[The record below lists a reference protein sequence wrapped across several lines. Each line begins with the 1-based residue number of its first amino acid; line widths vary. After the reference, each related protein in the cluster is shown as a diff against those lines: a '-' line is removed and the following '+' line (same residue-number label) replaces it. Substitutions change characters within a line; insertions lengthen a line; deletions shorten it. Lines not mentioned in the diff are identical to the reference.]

1 MNINT
6 ENILEVEQIPSVY
19 ESNNVDLRFVS
30 KDLVNGLKIVHKDT
44 AYIIGNL
51 ALSEGISPHKNI
63 NGAPDELDYKVLLK
77 SGLLLGF
84 HKIGNP
90 ITLTTGFPFS
100 TFQLYKD
107 QAREMLVGE
116 HILEFDTATFSS
128 GGKKK
133 VVAEVDNA
141 YVMPEAVSCALALR
155 KLGTARGNFF
165 VVSLGYGT
173 FEAILSTEGGL
184 VQRSSVS
191 TFGLRYAV
199 KLLEAELSKTYYLDL
214 KNEHQIDTAFRNS
227 FIFLNRKR
235 VDLSDLKRKVLRQYY
250 EDVVSPALRKAFDD
264 NDFSKS
270 STMYLAGGGALYD
283 ELLDCFQ
290 EEFTDILDVKVPE
303 DAAYLAAKG
312 YCFNS
317 LMANGG
323 DKGRAMGLDIGN
335 STTVICT
342 FKVES

>member
-1 MNINT
+1 MTFNS
-6 ENILEVEQIPSVY
+6 ENILEIEQIPSVY
-19 ESNNVDLRFVS
+19 ESNNKNLRFVS
-30 KDLVNGLKIVHKDT
+30 KDLINGVKIVHNDT
-44 AYIIGNL
+44 DYVVGNL

-63 NGAPDELDYKVLLK
+63 NSSPEELDYKILLK
-77 SGLLLGF
+77 TGLLLSF

-107 QAREMLVGE
+107 QAREMLVGA
-116 HILEFDTATFSS
+116 HILEFDTATFSN

-133 VVAEVDNA
+133 IVAEVDSA
-141 YVMPEAVSCALALR
+141 FVMPEAVSCALALR
-155 KLGTARGNFF
+155 KQGTAKGNFF
-165 VVSLGYGT
+165 VISLGYGT

-191 TFGLRYAV
+191 TFGLRYAI

-214 KNEHQIDTAFRNS
+214 KNEHQLDTAFRNS

-235 VDLSDLKRKVLRQYY
+235 VDLTEIKGKVLRQYY
-250 EDVVSPALRKAFDD
+250 EDIVSPALRKAFDD
-264 NDFSKS
+264 NDFAKS
-270 STMYLAGGGALYD
+270 NIMYLAGGGAMYP
-283 ELLDCFQ
+283 ELNECFQ
-290 EEFTDILDVKVPE
+290 KEFEGIVEVKIPE
-303 DAAYLAAKG
+303 DAVYLAAKG

-317 LMANGG
+317 LMSNGG

-335 STTVICT
+335 SSTIICT
-342 FKVES
+342 FKVEC

>member
-1 MNINT
+1 MEI
-6 ENILEVEQIPSVY
+6 ENILEVEQLPSVY
-19 ESNNVDLRFVS
+19 ESNNVELRFVS
-30 KDLVNGLKIVHKDT
+30 KDLINGLKVIHKESS
-44 AYIIGNL
+44 YILGNL
-51 ALSEGISPHKNI
+51 ALTEGISPHKNI
-63 NGAPDELDYKVLLK
+63 NGAPDELDYQILMKA
-77 SGLLLGF
+77 GLLLGF

-100 TFQLYKD
+100 TYQLYKD
-107 QAREMLVGE
+107 PARELLEGE
-116 HILEFDTATFSS
+116 HTLEFDTATYTS

-133 VVAEVDNA
+133 IVAEVDRA
-141 YVMPEAVSCALALR
+141 YIMPEVVSCALALR
-155 KLGTARGNFF
+155 KQGAARGNFF
-165 VVSLGYGT
+165 MVSLGYGT

-199 KLLEAELSKTYYLDL
+199 KLMESELSKKYYLDL
-214 KNEHQIDTAFRNS
+214 KNEHQLDTAFRNS
-227 FIFLNRKR
+227 FIFLNRKK

-250 EDVVSPALRKAFDD
+250 EDVITPALRKAFDD
-264 NDFSKS
+264 TDFSKS
-270 STMYLAGGGALYD
+270 SIMYLAGGGALYED
-283 ELLDCFQ
+283 LVECFR
-290 EEFTDILDVKVPE
+290 EEFKDILEIKVPT

-317 LMANGG
+317 LISNGG
-323 DKGRAMGLDIGN
+323 DKGKAMGLDIGN

>member
-1 MNINT
+1 MT
-6 ENILEVEQIPSVY
+6 EYILEVEQIPSVY
-19 ESNNVDLRFVS
+19 ESNNIDLRFVS
-30 KDLVNGLKIVHKDT
+30 KDLVNGLKIMNNGT
-44 AYIIGNL
+44 PYIVGNL
-51 ALSEGISPHKNI
+51 ALSEGVSPHKNI

-100 TFQLYKD
+100 TYQLYKEP
-107 QAREMLVGE
+107 AREMLVGE
-116 HILEFDTATFSS
+116 HILEFDTSTFSN
-128 GGKKK
+128 GGKKR
-133 VVAEVDNA
+133 VVTEVDKA
-141 YVMPEAVSCALALR
+141 YIMPEAVSCALALR
-155 KLGTARGNFF
+155 KQGVAKGNFF
-165 VVSLGYGT
+165 MVSLGYGT

-199 KLLEAELSKTYYLDL
+199 KLLEAELTKTYYLDL
-214 KNEHQIDTAFRNS
+214 KNEHQLDTAFRNS

-264 NDFSKS
+264 NDFEKS
-270 STMYLAGGGALYD
+270 NTMFLAGGGALYND
-283 ELLDCFQ
+283 LSECFQ
-290 EEFTDILDVKVPE
+290 EEFIDILDVNVPE
-303 DAAYLAAKG
+303 DAAHLAAKG

-317 LMANGG
+317 LISNGG
-323 DKGRAMGLDIGN
+323 DRGRAMGLDIGN

-342 FKVES
+342 FKVEV

>member
-1 MNINT
+1 MNMIT

-30 KDLVNGLKIVHKDT
+30 KDLVNGLKIIHKDT
-44 AYIIGNL
+44 SYIVGNL

-63 NGAPDELDYKVLLK
+63 NGSPDDLDYKILLK
-77 SGLLLGF
+77 SGLLLGY

-90 ITLTTGFPFS
+90 MTLTTGFPFS

-116 HILEFDTATFSS
+116 HDLEFDTATFSS

-133 VVAEVDNA
+133 IVAEVDNA

-155 KLGTARGNFF
+155 KQGAAKGSFF
-165 VVSLGYGT
+165 MISLGYGT

-191 TFGLRYAV
+191 TYGLRYAI
-199 KLLEAELSKTYYLDL
+199 KLLEAELSKIYYLDL
-214 KNEHQIDTAFRNS
+214 KNEHQLDTAFRNS

-235 VDLSDLKRKVLRQYY
+235 VDLTELKRKVLRQYF

-264 NDFSKS
+264 NDFAKS
-270 STMYLAGGGALYD
+270 NTMYLAGGGALYT
-283 ELLDCFQ
+283 ELFECFQ
-290 EEFTDILDVKVPE
+290 KEFEDILDIKVPE
-303 DAAYLAAKG
+303 DAPYLAAKG

-317 LMANGG
+317 LISNGG
-323 DKGRAMGLDIGN
+323 DKGRAIGLDIGN

>member
-1 MNINT
+1 MEDT
-6 ENILEVEQIPSVY
+6 LEIEQIPSVY

-30 KDLVNGLKIVHKDT
+30 KDLVNGLKVIHQNTPYIV
-44 AYIIGNL
+44 GLL

-63 NGAPDELDYKVLLK
+63 NGAPSDLDYKILLN

-100 TFQLYKD
+100 TYQLYKD
-107 QAREMLVGE
+107 EARELLKGE
-116 HILEFDTATFSS
+116 HRLEFDTATYSN
-128 GGKKK
+128 GGRKK
-133 VVAEVDNA
+133 VVAEVENA
-141 YVMPEAVSCALALR
+141 YVMPEAISCALALR
-155 KLGTARGNFF
+155 KQGIAKGSFF

-173 FEAILSTEGGL
+173 LEAILSTEGGL

-199 KLLEAELSKTYYLDL
+199 KLMESELSKMYYLDL
-214 KNEHQIDTAFRNS
+214 KNEHQLDSAFRDS

-235 VDLSDLKRKVLRQYY
+235 VDLTELKRKVLRQYY
-250 EDVVSPALRKAFDD
+250 EDVISPALRKAFDD
-264 NDFSKS
+264 NDFAKS
-270 STMYLAGGGALYD
+270 NIMYLAGGGALYAD
-283 ELLDCFQ
+283 LYTCFQ
-290 EEFTDILDVKVPE
+290 EEFLEILEVKVPE
-303 DAAYLAAKG
+303 DAAFLAAKG

-317 LMANGG
+317 LISNGG

-342 FKVES
+342 FRVES